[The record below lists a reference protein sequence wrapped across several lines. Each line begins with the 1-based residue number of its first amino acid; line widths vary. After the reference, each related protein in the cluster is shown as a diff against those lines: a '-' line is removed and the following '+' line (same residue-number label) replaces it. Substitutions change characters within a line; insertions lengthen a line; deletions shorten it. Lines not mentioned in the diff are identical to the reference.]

1 MANLT
6 TAEFL
11 DTLVYTDAQSTNS
24 ASVGTFQEIFNN
36 FTARINVSKN
46 YREDG
51 SLKSCSVMLTNK
63 TTGKV
68 SWVTCSDA
76 LSPFVRNGSIELAH
90 IAGFPVFRGDNGG
103 NYVGFPAPPNEDV
116 ANLVVRKYT
125 ATAISL
131 DETIG

>member
-6 TAEFL
+6 IDQYL
-11 DTLVYTDAQSTNS
+11 DTLVYTDAQSANS
-24 ASVGTFQEIFNN
+24 ASVGTFQQIFSN

-51 SLKSCSVMLTNK
+51 SLKNCSVMLTHK
-63 TTGKV
+63 STGKV
-68 SWVTCSDA
+68 TWVTCSDA

-90 IAGFPVFRGDNGG
+90 IAGFPVFKGANGG
-103 NYVGFPAPPNEDV
+103 NYVGMPAPPTEDV

-125 ATAISL
+125 AAAITPQ
-131 DETIG
+131 ETIA

>member
-6 TAEFL
+6 IDQYL
-11 DTLVYTDAQSTNS
+11 DTLVYSDAQSANS
-24 ASVGTFQEIFNN
+24 ASVGKFQEIFSN

-51 SLKSCSVMLTNK
+51 SLKNCSVMLTNK
-63 TTGKV
+63 STGQV
-68 SWVTCSDA
+68 TWVTCSDA

-103 NYVGFPAPPNEDV
+103 NYVGLPAPVNQDV
-116 ANLVVRKYT
+116 ASLVVREFK
-125 ATAISL
+125 AAAISL
-131 DETIG
+131 EEAIA